1 MNEKLSFQNIADT
14 LARKAG
20 VQKKVAE
27 TFSKA
32 FFDTIVEAVSVGDAV
47 KIKGLGTFKL
57 VEVDDRESVN
67 VSTGMRFVIPGY
79 KKLTFTAEEHVVE
92 VLNGRAADEVRT
104 EEKAQTAIAESA
116 DKVDAADKAETEEP
130 IMPVVVEEIVEV
142 EEPKQDESKKSEP
155 KKEDDID
162 ALIQV
167 PEPEKVETPQDAFAG
182 IDMLISTPES
192 VDDIRQQYEEAK
204 AKMETAVEE
213 ARKANAEKVRLEKLL
228 ERLEKNVEPEAVV
241 RAENPE
247 STEKA
252 APVETTGEAKPVR
265 AIPVAPVSEKVS
277 PSVETSEEEKRQEA
291 FNRVMAEPSH
301 AQEEAAPSKTSN
313 GKRIW
318 LTILIV
324 LLLAVLGTFVYLI
337 HRNIEAVEKVQ
348 TTEQTTKPAKADK
361 PAQPVKPIKPVAP
374 KVDKDSLAKAQKADS
389 VKAAS
394 KPQQDASKPG
404 TQKPDVKKTDVS
416 KEKPSTPDTKKP
428 DAQKPDA
435 KKQDTKKPDAQKPA
449 KEERPKTH
457 RMQRGESLTRISQ
470 KYYGTKDSVRA
481 ILRVNTFANP
491 DNIPVG
497 AVVKL
502 P

>member
-1 MNEKLSFQNIADT
+1 MNEKLSFQNIVDT

-32 FFDTIVEAVSVGDAV
+32 FFDTIVEAVSAGDVV

-57 VEVDDRESVN
+57 VEVGDRESVN

-79 KKLTFTAEEHVVE
+79 KKLTFTAEDHVAE
-92 VLNGRAADEVRT
+92 VLNPQAKTSVQVEEPAKVAEPTKVAEPEKVEVPT
-104 EEKAQTAIAESA
+104 KVAES
-116 DKVDAADKAETEEP
+116 VKAETS
-130 IMPVVVEEIVEV
+130 IEV
-142 EEPKQDESKKSEP
+142 EAT
-155 KKEDDID
+155 KKEEDIET
-162 ALIQV
+162 LIQV
-167 PEPEKVETPQDAFAG
+167 PEPEQVETPQDAFAG

-192 VDDIRQQYEEAK
+192 VDDLRQQYEEAK

-213 ARKANAEKVRLEKLL
+213 ARKANAEKMRLEKLL
-228 ERLEKNVEPEAVV
+228 ERLEQNVEPEVV
-241 RAENPE
+241 AHKENTE
-247 STEKA
+247 SPA
-252 APVETTGEAKPVR
+252 NASPVETAEDTKPISL
-265 AIPVAPVSEKVS
+265 IPVAAVSGNPN

-291 FNRVMAEPSH
+291 FNRVMTEPSH
-301 AQEEAAPSKTSN
+301 TQEEEVSSKPSGN
-313 GKRIW
+313 KRFW
-318 LTILIV
+318 LTTLII
-324 LLLAVLGTFVYLI
+324 LLLAVLGVFVYLI

-348 TTEQTTKPAKADK
+348 TTEQTTQPAKAEK
-361 PAQPVKPIKPVAP
+361 PAQPANPTKPAAP
-374 KVDKDSLAKAQKADS
+374 KTDKDSLAKAQKADS
-389 VKAAS
+389 VKVAAKPQKDTS
-394 KPQQDASKPG
+394 KPDVL
-404 TQKPDVKKTDVS
+404 KPDVKKTDAS
-416 KEKPSTPDTKKP
+416 KDKPSTPDTKKT
-428 DAQKPDA
+428 DVQKSDT
-435 KKQDTKKPDAQKPA
+435 KKQDTKKPEAQKPA

-457 RMQRGESLTRISQ
+457 RMQRGESLTRVSQ

>member
-1 MNEKLSFQNIADT
+1 MNEKLSFQNIVDT

-32 FFDTIVEAVSVGDAV
+32 FFDTIVEAVSAGDVV

-57 VEVDDRESVN
+57 VEVGDRESVN

-79 KKLTFTAEEHVVE
+79 KKLTFTAEDHVAE
-92 VLNGRAADEVRT
+92 VLNPQAKTSVQV
-104 EEKAQTAIAESA
+104 EESAKVAEPTKVAES
-116 DKVDAADKAETEEP
+116 V
-130 IMPVVVEEIVEV
+130 IVEV
-142 EEPKQDESKKSEP
+142 PTKVAEPVNAETPIEVEAT
-155 KKEDDID
+155 KKEEDIET
-162 ALIQV
+162 LIQV
-167 PEPEKVETPQDAFAG
+167 PEPEQVETPQDAFAG

-192 VDDIRQQYEEAK
+192 VDDLRQQYEEAK

-213 ARKANAEKVRLEKLL
+213 ARKANAEKMRLEKLL
-228 ERLEKNVEPEAVV
+228 ERLEQNVEPEVV
-241 RAENPE
+241 AHKENIE
-247 STEKA
+247 SPA
-252 APVETTGEAKPVR
+252 NASPVETAEDTKPISL
-265 AIPVAPVSEKVS
+265 IPVAAVSGNPN

-291 FNRVMAEPSH
+291 FNRVMTEPSH
-301 AQEEAAPSKTSN
+301 TQEEEVSSKPSGN
-313 GKRIW
+313 KRFW
-318 LTILIV
+318 LTTLII
-324 LLLAVLGTFVYLI
+324 LLLAVLGVFVYLI

-348 TTEQTTKPAKADK
+348 TTEQTTQPAKAEK
-361 PAQPVKPIKPVAP
+361 PAQPAKPTKPAAP
-374 KVDKDSLAKAQKADS
+374 KTDKDSLAKAQKADS
-389 VKAAS
+389 VKVAAKPQKDTS
-394 KPQQDASKPG
+394 KPDV
-404 TQKPDVKKTDVS
+404 QKPDVKNTDAS
-416 KEKPSTPDTKKP
+416 KDKPSTPDTKKT
-428 DAQKPDA
+428 DAQKSDT
-435 KKQDTKKPDAQKPA
+435 KKQDTKKPEAQKPA

-457 RMQRGESLTRISQ
+457 RMQRGESLTRVSQ

>member
-1 MNEKLSFQNIADT
+1 MNEKLSFQNIVDT

-32 FFDTIVEAVSVGDAV
+32 FFDTIVEAVSAGDVV

-57 VEVDDRESVN
+57 VEVGDRESVN

-79 KKLTFTAEEHVVE
+79 KKLTFTAEDHVAE
-92 VLNGRAADEVRT
+92 VLNPQAKTSVQVE
-104 EEKAQTAIAESA
+104 ESA
-116 DKVDAADKAETEEP
+116 KVAEPTKVAEP
-130 IMPVVVEEIVEV
+130 EKVEV
-142 EEPKQDESKKSEP
+142 PTKVAEPVKSETSIEVETP
-155 KKEDDID
+155 KKEEDIET
-162 ALIQV
+162 LIQV
-167 PEPEKVETPQDAFAG
+167 PEPEQVETPQDAFAG

-192 VDDIRQQYEEAK
+192 VDDLRQQYEEAK

-213 ARKANAEKVRLEKLL
+213 ARKANAEKMRLEKLL
-228 ERLEKNVEPEAVV
+228 ERLEQNVEPEVV
-241 RAENPE
+241 AHKENIE
-247 STEKA
+247 SPA
-252 APVETTGEAKPVR
+252 NASPVETAEDTKPISL
-265 AIPVAPVSEKVS
+265 IPVAAVSGNPN

-291 FNRVMAEPSH
+291 FNRVMTEPSH
-301 AQEEAAPSKTSN
+301 TQEEEVSSKPSGN
-313 GKRIW
+313 KRFW
-318 LTILIV
+318 LTTLII
-324 LLLAVLGTFVYLI
+324 LLLAVLGVFVYLI

-348 TTEQTTKPAKADK
+348 TTEQTTQPAKAEK
-361 PAQPVKPIKPVAP
+361 PAQPAKPTKPAAP
-374 KVDKDSLAKAQKADS
+374 KTDKDSLAKAQKADS
-389 VKAAS
+389 VKVAAKPQKDTS
-394 KPQQDASKPG
+394 KPDV
-404 TQKPDVKKTDVS
+404 QKPDVKKTDAS
-416 KEKPSTPDTKKP
+416 KDKPSTPDTKKT
-428 DAQKPDA
+428 DAQKSDT
-435 KKQDTKKPDAQKPA
+435 KKQDTKKPEAQKPA

-457 RMQRGESLTRISQ
+457 RMQRGESLTRVSQ

>member
-1 MNEKLSFQNIADT
+1 MNEKLSFQNIVDT

-32 FFDTIVEAVSVGDAV
+32 FFDTIVEAVSAGDVV

-57 VEVDDRESVN
+57 VEVGDRESVN

-79 KKLTFTAEEHVVE
+79 KKLTFTAEDHVAE
-92 VLNGRAADEVRT
+92 VLNPQAKSSVQVE
-104 EEKAQTAIAESA
+104 ESA
-116 DKVDAADKAETEEP
+116 KVAEPTKVAEP
-130 IMPVVVEEIVEV
+130 EKVEV
-142 EEPKQDESKKSEP
+142 PTKVAEPVKSETSIEVETP
-155 KKEDDID
+155 KKEEDIET
-162 ALIQV
+162 LIKV
-167 PEPEKVETPQDAFAG
+167 PEPEQVETPQDAFAG

-192 VDDIRQQYEEAK
+192 VDDLRQQYEEAK

-213 ARKANAEKVRLEKLL
+213 ARKANAEKMRLEKLL
-228 ERLEKNVEPEAVV
+228 ERLEQNVEPEVV
-241 RAENPE
+241 AHKENIE
-247 STEKA
+247 SPA
-252 APVETTGEAKPVR
+252 NASPVETAEDTKPISL
-265 AIPVAPVSEKVS
+265 IPVAAVSGNPN

-291 FNRVMAEPSH
+291 FNRVMTEPSH
-301 AQEEAAPSKTSN
+301 TQEEEVSSKPSGN
-313 GKRIW
+313 KRFW
-318 LTILIV
+318 LTTLII
-324 LLLAVLGTFVYLI
+324 LLLAVLGVFVYLI

-348 TTEQTTKPAKADK
+348 TTEQTTQPAKAEK
-361 PAQPVKPIKPVAP
+361 PAQPAKPTKPAAP
-374 KVDKDSLAKAQKADS
+374 KTDKDSLAKAQKADS
-389 VKAAS
+389 VKVAAKPQKDTS
-394 KPQQDASKPG
+394 KPDV
-404 TQKPDVKKTDVS
+404 QKPDVKKTDAS
-416 KEKPSTPDTKKP
+416 KDKPSTPDTKKT
-428 DAQKPDA
+428 DAQKSDT
-435 KKQDTKKPDAQKPA
+435 KKQDTKKTEAQKPA

-457 RMQRGESLTRISQ
+457 RMQRGESLTRVSQ

>member
-32 FFDTIVEAVSVGDAV
+32 FFDTIVEAVSAGDVV

-57 VEVDDRESVN
+57 VEVGDRESVN

-79 KKLTFTAEEHVVE
+79 KKLTFTAEDHVAE
-92 VLNGRAADEVRT
+92 VLNPQAKTSVQVE
-104 EEKAQTAIAESA
+104 ESA
-116 DKVDAADKAETEEP
+116 KVAEPTKVAEP
-130 IMPVVVEEIVEV
+130 EKVEV
-142 EEPKQDESKKSEP
+142 PTKVAEPVKSETSIEVETP
-155 KKEDDID
+155 KKEEDIET
-162 ALIQV
+162 LIQV
-167 PEPEKVETPQDAFAG
+167 PEPELVETPQDAFAG

-192 VDDIRQQYEEAK
+192 VDDLRQQYEEAK

-213 ARKANAEKVRLEKLL
+213 ARKANAEKMRLEKLL
-228 ERLEKNVEPEAVV
+228 ERLEQNVEPEVV
-241 RAENPE
+241 AHKENIE
-247 STEKA
+247 SPA
-252 APVETTGEAKPVR
+252 NASPVETAEDTKPISL
-265 AIPVAPVSEKVS
+265 IPVAAVSGNPN

-291 FNRVMAEPSH
+291 FNRVMTEPSH
-301 AQEEAAPSKTSN
+301 TQEEEVSSKPSGN
-313 GKRIW
+313 KRFW
-318 LTILIV
+318 LTTLII
-324 LLLAVLGTFVYLI
+324 LLLAVLGVFVYLI

-348 TTEQTTKPAKADK
+348 TTEQTTQPAKAEK
-361 PAQPVKPIKPVAP
+361 PAQPAKPTKPAAP
-374 KVDKDSLAKAQKADS
+374 KTDKDSLAKAQKADS
-389 VKAAS
+389 VKVAA
-394 KPQQDASKPG
+394 KPQKDTS
-404 TQKPDVKKTDVS
+404 KPDV
-416 KEKPSTPDTKKP
+416 
-428 DAQKPDA
+428 QKPE
-435 KKQDTKKPDAQKPA
+435 AQKPA

-457 RMQRGESLTRISQ
+457 RMQRGESLTRVSQ

>member
-32 FFDTIVEAVSVGDAV
+32 FFDTIVEAVSAGDVV

-57 VEVDDRESVN
+57 VEVGDRESVN

-79 KKLTFTAEEHVVE
+79 KKLTFTAEDHVAE
-92 VLNGRAADEVRT
+92 VLNPQAKTSVQVE
-104 EEKAQTAIAESA
+104 ESA
-116 DKVDAADKAETEEP
+116 KVAEPTKVAEPEKVEVPTKVAEPVKAETS
-130 IMPVVVEEIVEV
+130 IEV
-142 EEPKQDESKKSEP
+142 ETP
-155 KKEDDID
+155 KKEEDIET
-162 ALIQV
+162 LIQV
-167 PEPEKVETPQDAFAG
+167 PEPGQVETPQDAFAG

-192 VDDIRQQYEEAK
+192 VDDLRQQYEEAK

-213 ARKANAEKVRLEKLL
+213 ARKANAEKMRLEKLL
-228 ERLEKNVEPEAVV
+228 ERLEQNVEPEVV
-241 RAENPE
+241 AHTEDTE
-247 STEKA
+247 SPA
-252 APVETTGEAKPVR
+252 NASPVETAEDTKPISL
-265 AIPVAPVSEKVS
+265 IPVAAVSGNPN

-291 FNRVMAEPSH
+291 FNRVMTEPSH
-301 AQEEAAPSKTSN
+301 TQEEEVSSKPSGN
-313 GKRIW
+313 KRFW
-318 LTILIV
+318 LTTLII
-324 LLLAVLGTFVYLI
+324 LLLAVLGVFVYLI

-348 TTEQTTKPAKADK
+348 TTEQTTQPAKAEK
-361 PAQPVKPIKPVAP
+361 PAQPAKPTKPAAP
-374 KVDKDSLAKAQKADS
+374 KTDKDSLAKAQKADS
-389 VKAAS
+389 VKVAAKPQKDTS
-394 KPQQDASKPG
+394 KPDV
-404 TQKPDVKKTDVS
+404 QKPDVKKTDAS
-416 KEKPSTPDTKKP
+416 KDKPSTPDTKKP
-428 DAQKPDA
+428 E
-435 KKQDTKKPDAQKPA
+435 AQKPA

-457 RMQRGESLTRISQ
+457 RMQRGESLTRVSQ

>member
-1 MNEKLSFQNIADT
+1 MNEKLSFQNIAYT

-32 FFDTIVEAVSVGDAV
+32 FFDTIVEAVSAGDVV

-57 VEVDDRESVN
+57 VEVGDRESVN

-79 KKLTFTAEEHVVE
+79 KKLTFTAEDHVAE
-92 VLNGRAADEVRT
+92 VLNPQAKTSVQVE
-104 EEKAQTAIAESA
+104 ESA
-116 DKVDAADKAETEEP
+116 KVAEPTKVAEP
-130 IMPVVVEEIVEV
+130 EKVEV
-142 EEPKQDESKKSEP
+142 PTKVAEPVKSETSIEVETP
-155 KKEDDID
+155 KKEEDIET
-162 ALIQV
+162 LIQV
-167 PEPEKVETPQDAFAG
+167 PEPEQVETPQDAFAG

-192 VDDIRQQYEEAK
+192 VDDLRQQYEEAK

-213 ARKANAEKVRLEKLL
+213 ARKANAEKMRLEKLL
-228 ERLEKNVEPEAVV
+228 ERLEQNVEPEVV
-241 RAENPE
+241 AHKENIE
-247 STEKA
+247 SPA
-252 APVETTGEAKPVR
+252 NASPVETAEDTKPISL
-265 AIPVAPVSEKVS
+265 IPVAAVSGNPN

-291 FNRVMAEPSH
+291 FNRVMTEPSH
-301 AQEEAAPSKTSN
+301 TQEEEVSSKPSGN
-313 GKRIW
+313 KRFW
-318 LTILIV
+318 LTTLII
-324 LLLAVLGTFVYLI
+324 LLLAVLGVFVYLI

-348 TTEQTTKPAKADK
+348 TTEQTTQPAKAEK
-361 PAQPVKPIKPVAP
+361 PAQPAKPTKPAAP
-374 KVDKDSLAKAQKADS
+374 KTDKDSLAKAQKADS
-389 VKAAS
+389 VKVAA
-394 KPQQDASKPG
+394 KPQKDTS
-404 TQKPDVKKTDVS
+404 KPDV
-416 KEKPSTPDTKKP
+416 
-428 DAQKPDA
+428 QKPE
-435 KKQDTKKPDAQKPA
+435 AQKPA

-457 RMQRGESLTRISQ
+457 RMQRGESLTRVSQ

>member
-32 FFDTIVEAVSVGDAV
+32 FFDTIVEAVSAGDVV

-57 VEVDDRESVN
+57 VEVGDRESVN

-79 KKLTFTAEEHVVE
+79 KKLTFTAEDHVAE
-92 VLNGRAADEVRT
+92 VLNPQAKTSVQVE
-104 EEKAQTAIAESA
+104 ESA
-116 DKVDAADKAETEEP
+116 KVAEPTKVAEPEKVEVPTKVAEPVKAETS
-130 IMPVVVEEIVEV
+130 IEV
-142 EEPKQDESKKSEP
+142 ETP
-155 KKEDDID
+155 KKEEDIET
-162 ALIQV
+162 LIQV
-167 PEPEKVETPQDAFAG
+167 PEPEQVETPQDAFAG

-192 VDDIRQQYEEAK
+192 VDDLRQQYEEAK

-213 ARKANAEKVRLEKLL
+213 ARKANAEKMRLEKLL
-228 ERLEKNVEPEAVV
+228 VRLEQNVEPEVV
-241 RAENPE
+241 AHKENIE
-247 STEKA
+247 SPA
-252 APVETTGEAKPVR
+252 NASPVETAEDTKPISL
-265 AIPVAPVSEKVS
+265 IPVAAVSGNPN

-291 FNRVMAEPSH
+291 FNRVMTEPSH
-301 AQEEAAPSKTSN
+301 TQEEEVSSKPSGN
-313 GKRIW
+313 KRFW
-318 LTILIV
+318 LTTLII
-324 LLLAVLGTFVYLI
+324 LLLAVLGVFVYLI

-348 TTEQTTKPAKADK
+348 TTEQTTQPAKAEK
-361 PAQPVKPIKPVAP
+361 PAQPAKPTKPAAP
-374 KVDKDSLAKAQKADS
+374 KTDKDSLAKAQKADS
-389 VKAAS
+389 VKVAAKPQKDTS
-394 KPQQDASKPG
+394 KPDV
-404 TQKPDVKKTDVS
+404 QKPDVKKTDAS
-416 KEKPSTPDTKKP
+416 KDKPSTPDTKKT
-428 DAQKPDA
+428 DAQKSDT
-435 KKQDTKKPDAQKPA
+435 KKQDTKKPGAQKPA

-457 RMQRGESLTRISQ
+457 RMQRGESLTRVSQ

>member
-1 MNEKLSFQNIADT
+1 MNEKLSFQNIVDT

-32 FFDTIVEAVSVGDAV
+32 FFDTIVEAVSAGDVV

-57 VEVDDRESVN
+57 VEVGDRESVN

-79 KKLTFTAEEHVVE
+79 KKLTFTAEDHVAE
-92 VLNGRAADEVRT
+92 VLNPQAKSSVQVE
-104 EEKAQTAIAESA
+104 ESA
-116 DKVDAADKAETEEP
+116 KVAEPTKVAEP
-130 IMPVVVEEIVEV
+130 EKVEV
-142 EEPKQDESKKSEP
+142 PTKVAEPVKSETSIEVETP
-155 KKEDDID
+155 KKEEDIET
-162 ALIQV
+162 LIKV
-167 PEPEKVETPQDAFAG
+167 PEPEQVETPQDAFAG

-192 VDDIRQQYEEAK
+192 VDDLRQQYEEAK

-213 ARKANAEKVRLEKLL
+213 ARKANAEKMRLEKLL
-228 ERLEKNVEPEAVV
+228 ERLEQNVEPEVV
-241 RAENPE
+241 AHKENIE
-247 STEKA
+247 SPA
-252 APVETTGEAKPVR
+252 NASPVETAEDTKPISL
-265 AIPVAPVSEKVS
+265 IPVAAVSGNPN

-291 FNRVMAEPSH
+291 FNRVMTEPSH
-301 AQEEAAPSKTSN
+301 TQEEEVSSKPSGN
-313 GKRIW
+313 KRFW
-318 LTILIV
+318 LTTLII
-324 LLLAVLGTFVYLI
+324 LLLAVLGVFVYLI

-348 TTEQTTKPAKADK
+348 TTEQTTQPAKAEK
-361 PAQPVKPIKPVAP
+361 PAQPAKPTKPAAP
-374 KVDKDSLAKAQKADS
+374 KTDKDSLAKAQKADS
-389 VKAAS
+389 VKVAAKPQKDTS
-394 KPQQDASKPG
+394 KPDV
-404 TQKPDVKKTDVS
+404 QKPDVKKTDAS
-416 KEKPSTPDTKKP
+416 KDKPSTPDTKKT
-428 DAQKPDA
+428 DAQKSDT
-435 KKQDTKKPDAQKPA
+435 KKQDTKKPEAQKPA

-457 RMQRGESLTRISQ
+457 RMQRGESLTRVSQ

>member
-32 FFDTIVEAVSVGDAV
+32 FFDTIVEAVSAGDVV

-57 VEVDDRESVN
+57 VEVGDRESVN

-79 KKLTFTAEEHVVE
+79 KKLTFTAEDHVAE
-92 VLNGRAADEVRT
+92 VLNPQAKTSVQVE
-104 EEKAQTAIAESA
+104 ESA
-116 DKVDAADKAETEEP
+116 KVAEPTKVAEPVIVEVPTKVAEPVKAETS
-130 IMPVVVEEIVEV
+130 IEV
-142 EEPKQDESKKSEP
+142 ETP
-155 KKEDDID
+155 KKEEDIET
-162 ALIQV
+162 LIQV
-167 PEPEKVETPQDAFAG
+167 PEPEQVETPQDAFAG

-192 VDDIRQQYEEAK
+192 VDDLRQQYEEAK

-213 ARKANAEKVRLEKLL
+213 ARKANAEKMRLEKLL
-228 ERLEKNVEPEAVV
+228 ERLEQNVEPEVV
-241 RAENPE
+241 AHKENIE
-247 STEKA
+247 SPA
-252 APVETTGEAKPVR
+252 NASPVETAEDTKPISL
-265 AIPVAPVSEKVS
+265 IPVAAVSGNPN

-291 FNRVMAEPSH
+291 FNRVMTEPSH
-301 AQEEAAPSKTSN
+301 TQEEEVSSKPSGN
-313 GKRIW
+313 KRFW
-318 LTILIV
+318 LTTLII
-324 LLLAVLGTFVYLI
+324 LLLAVLGVFVYLI

-348 TTEQTTKPAKADK
+348 TTEQTTQPAKAEK
-361 PAQPVKPIKPVAP
+361 PAQPANPTKPAAP
-374 KVDKDSLAKAQKADS
+374 KTDKDSLAKAQKADS
-389 VKAAS
+389 VKVAAKPQKDTS
-394 KPQQDASKPG
+394 KPDVQKTDASK
-404 TQKPDVKKTDVS
+404 D
-416 KEKPSTPDTKKP
+416 KPSTPDTKKT
-428 DAQKPDA
+428 DAQKSDT
-435 KKQDTKKPDAQKPA
+435 KKQDTKKPEAQKPA

-457 RMQRGESLTRISQ
+457 RMQRGESLTRVSQ

>member
-32 FFDTIVEAVSVGDAV
+32 FFDTIVEAVSAGDVV

-57 VEVDDRESVN
+57 VEVGDRESVN

-79 KKLTFTAEEHVVE
+79 KKLTFTAEDHVAE
-92 VLNGRAADEVRT
+92 VLNPQAKTSVQVE
-104 EEKAQTAIAESA
+104 ESA
-116 DKVDAADKAETEEP
+116 KVAEPTKVAEPVIVEVPTKVAEPVKAETS
-130 IMPVVVEEIVEV
+130 IEV
-142 EEPKQDESKKSEP
+142 ETP
-155 KKEDDID
+155 KKEEDIET
-162 ALIQV
+162 LIQV
-167 PEPEKVETPQDAFAG
+167 PEPEQVETPQDAFAG

-192 VDDIRQQYEEAK
+192 VDDLRQQYEEAK

-213 ARKANAEKVRLEKLL
+213 ARKANAEKMRLEKLL
-228 ERLEKNVEPEAVV
+228 ERLEQNVEPEVV
-241 RAENPE
+241 AHKENIE
-247 STEKA
+247 SPA
-252 APVETTGEAKPVR
+252 NASPVETAEDTKPISL
-265 AIPVAPVSEKVS
+265 IPVAAVSGNPN

-291 FNRVMAEPSH
+291 FNRVMTEPSH
-301 AQEEAAPSKTSN
+301 TQEEEVSSKPSGN
-313 GKRIW
+313 KRFW
-318 LTILIV
+318 LTTLII
-324 LLLAVLGTFVYLI
+324 LLLAVLGIFVYLI

-348 TTEQTTKPAKADK
+348 TTEQTTQPAKAEK
-361 PAQPVKPIKPVAP
+361 PAQPAKPTKPAAP
-374 KVDKDSLAKAQKADS
+374 KTDKDSLAKAQKADS
-389 VKAAS
+389 VKVAAKPQKDTS
-394 KPQQDASKPG
+394 KPDV
-404 TQKPDVKKTDVS
+404 QKPDVKKTDAS
-416 KEKPSTPDTKKP
+416 KDKPSTPDTKKT
-428 DAQKPDA
+428 DAQKSDT
-435 KKQDTKKPDAQKPA
+435 KKQDTKKPETQKPA

-457 RMQRGESLTRISQ
+457 RMQRGESLTRVSQ

>member
-1 MNEKLSFQNIADT
+1 MNEKLSFQNIVDT

-32 FFDTIVEAVSVGDAV
+32 FFDTIVEAVSAGDAV

-57 VEVDDRESVN
+57 VEVGDRESVN

-79 KKLTFTAEEHVVE
+79 KKLTFTAEDHVAE
-92 VLNGRAADEVRT
+92 VLNPQAKTSVQVE
-104 EEKAQTAIAESA
+104 ESA
-116 DKVDAADKAETEEP
+116 KVAEPTKVAEPVIVEVPTKVAEPVKAETS
-130 IMPVVVEEIVEV
+130 IEV
-142 EEPKQDESKKSEP
+142 ETP
-155 KKEDDID
+155 KKEEDIET
-162 ALIQV
+162 LIQV
-167 PEPEKVETPQDAFAG
+167 PEPEQVETPQDAFAG

-192 VDDIRQQYEEAK
+192 VDDLRQQYEEAK

-213 ARKANAEKVRLEKLL
+213 ARKANAEKMRLEKLL
-228 ERLEKNVEPEAVV
+228 ERLEQNVEPEVV
-241 RAENPE
+241 AHTEDTE
-247 STEKA
+247 SPA
-252 APVETTGEAKPVR
+252 NASPVETAEDTKPISL
-265 AIPVAPVSEKVS
+265 IPVAAVSGNPN

-291 FNRVMAEPSH
+291 FNRVMTEPSH
-301 AQEEAAPSKTSN
+301 TQEEEVSSKPSGN
-313 GKRIW
+313 KRFW
-318 LTILIV
+318 LTTLII
-324 LLLAVLGTFVYLI
+324 LLLAVLGVFVYLI

-348 TTEQTTKPAKADK
+348 TTEQTTQPAKAEK
-361 PAQPVKPIKPVAP
+361 PAQPAKPTKPAAP
-374 KVDKDSLAKAQKADS
+374 KTDKDSLAKAQKADS
-389 VKAAS
+389 VKVAAKPQKDTS
-394 KPQQDASKPG
+394 KPDV
-404 TQKPDVKKTDVS
+404 QKPDVKKTDVS
-416 KEKPSTPDTKKP
+416 KDKPSTPDTKKT
-428 DAQKPDA
+428 DAQKSDT
-435 KKQDTKKPDAQKPA
+435 KKQDTKKPEAQKPA

-457 RMQRGESLTRISQ
+457 RMQRGESLTRVSQ

>member
-32 FFDTIVEAVSVGDAV
+32 FFDTIVEAVSAGDVV

-57 VEVDDRESVN
+57 VEVGDRESVN

-79 KKLTFTAEEHVVE
+79 KKLTFTAEDHVAE
-92 VLNGRAADEVRT
+92 VLNPQAKTSVQVE
-104 EEKAQTAIAESA
+104 ESA
-116 DKVDAADKAETEEP
+116 KVAEPVIVEVPTKVAEPVKAETS
-130 IMPVVVEEIVEV
+130 IEV
-142 EEPKQDESKKSEP
+142 ETP
-155 KKEDDID
+155 KKEEDIET
-162 ALIQV
+162 LIQV
-167 PEPEKVETPQDAFAG
+167 PEPEQVETPQDAFAG

-192 VDDIRQQYEEAK
+192 VDDLRQQYEEAK

-213 ARKANAEKVRLEKLL
+213 ARKANAEKMRLEKLL
-228 ERLEKNVEPEAVV
+228 ERLEQNVEPEVV
-241 RAENPE
+241 AHKENIE
-247 STEKA
+247 SPA
-252 APVETTGEAKPVR
+252 NASPVETAEDTKPISL
-265 AIPVAPVSEKVS
+265 IPVAAVSGNPN

-291 FNRVMAEPSH
+291 FNRVMTEPSH
-301 AQEEAAPSKTSN
+301 TQEEEVSSKPSGN
-313 GKRIW
+313 KRFW
-318 LTILIV
+318 LTTLII
-324 LLLAVLGTFVYLI
+324 LLLAVLGVFVYLI

-348 TTEQTTKPAKADK
+348 TTEQTTQPAKAEK
-361 PAQPVKPIKPVAP
+361 PAQPAKPTKPAAP
-374 KVDKDSLAKAQKADS
+374 KTDKDSLAKAQKADS
-389 VKAAS
+389 VKVAAKPQKDTS
-394 KPQQDASKPG
+394 KPDV
-404 TQKPDVKKTDVS
+404 QKPDVKKTDAS
-416 KEKPSTPDTKKP
+416 KDKPSTPDTKKT
-428 DAQKPDA
+428 DAQKSDT
-435 KKQDTKKPDAQKPA
+435 KKQDTKKPEAQKPA

-457 RMQRGESLTRISQ
+457 RMQRGESLTRVSQ

>member
-1 MNEKLSFQNIADT
+1 MNEKLSFQNIVDT

-32 FFDTIVEAVSVGDAV
+32 FFDTIVEAVSAGDVV

-57 VEVDDRESVN
+57 VEVGDRESVN

-79 KKLTFTAEEHVVE
+79 KKLTFTAEDHVAE
-92 VLNGRAADEVRT
+92 VLNPQAKTSVQVE
-104 EEKAQTAIAESA
+104 ESA
-116 DKVDAADKAETEEP
+116 KVAEPTKVAEP
-130 IMPVVVEEIVEV
+130 EKVEV
-142 EEPKQDESKKSEP
+142 PTKVAEPVKSETSIEVETP
-155 KKEDDID
+155 KKEEDID
-162 ALIQV
+162 TLIQV
-167 PEPEKVETPQDAFAG
+167 PEPELVETPQDAFAG

-192 VDDIRQQYEEAK
+192 VDDLRQQYEEAK

-213 ARKANAEKVRLEKLL
+213 ARKANAEKMRLEKLL
-228 ERLEKNVEPEAVV
+228 ERLEQNVEPEVV
-241 RAENPE
+241 AHKENIE
-247 STEKA
+247 SPA
-252 APVETTGEAKPVR
+252 NASPVETAEDTKPISL
-265 AIPVAPVSEKVS
+265 IPVAAVSGNPN

-291 FNRVMAEPSH
+291 FNRVMTEPSH
-301 AQEEAAPSKTSN
+301 TQEEEVSSKPSGN
-313 GKRIW
+313 KRFW
-318 LTILIV
+318 LTTLII
-324 LLLAVLGTFVYLI
+324 LLLAVLGVFVYLI

-348 TTEQTTKPAKADK
+348 TTEQTTQPAKAEK
-361 PAQPVKPIKPVAP
+361 PAQPAKPTKPAAP
-374 KVDKDSLAKAQKADS
+374 KTDKDSLAKAQKADS
-389 VKAAS
+389 VKVAAKPQKDTS
-394 KPQQDASKPG
+394 KPDV
-404 TQKPDVKKTDVS
+404 QKPDVKKTDAS
-416 KEKPSTPDTKKP
+416 KDKPSTPDTKKT
-428 DAQKPDA
+428 DAQKSDT
-435 KKQDTKKPDAQKPA
+435 KKQDTKKTEAQKPA

-457 RMQRGESLTRISQ
+457 RMQRGESLTRVSQ

>member
-1 MNEKLSFQNIADT
+1 MNEKLSFQNIVDT

-32 FFDTIVEAVSVGDAV
+32 FFDTIVEAVSAGDVV

-57 VEVDDRESVN
+57 VEVGDRESVN

-79 KKLTFTAEEHVVE
+79 KKLTFTAEDHVAE
-92 VLNGRAADEVRT
+92 VLNPQAKTSVQVE
-104 EEKAQTAIAESA
+104 ESA
-116 DKVDAADKAETEEP
+116 KVAEPTKVAEPVIVEVPTKVAEPVKAETS
-130 IMPVVVEEIVEV
+130 IEV
-142 EEPKQDESKKSEP
+142 ETP
-155 KKEDDID
+155 KKEEDIET
-162 ALIQV
+162 LIQV
-167 PEPEKVETPQDAFAG
+167 PEPEQVETPQDAFAG

-192 VDDIRQQYEEAK
+192 VDDLRQQYEEAK

-213 ARKANAEKVRLEKLL
+213 ARKANAEKMRLEKLL
-228 ERLEKNVEPEAVV
+228 ERLEQNVEPEVV
-241 RAENPE
+241 AHKENIE
-247 STEKA
+247 SPA
-252 APVETTGEAKPVR
+252 NASPVETAEDTKPISL
-265 AIPVAPVSEKVS
+265 IPVAAVSGNPN

-291 FNRVMAEPSH
+291 FNRVMTEPSH
-301 AQEEAAPSKTSN
+301 TQEEEVSSKPSGN
-313 GKRIW
+313 KRFW
-318 LTILIV
+318 LTTLII
-324 LLLAVLGTFVYLI
+324 LLLAVLGVFVYLI

-348 TTEQTTKPAKADK
+348 TTEQTTQPAKAEK
-361 PAQPVKPIKPVAP
+361 PAQPAKPTKPAAP
-374 KVDKDSLAKAQKADS
+374 KTDKDSLAKAQKADS
-389 VKAAS
+389 VKVAAKPQKDTS
-394 KPQQDASKPG
+394 KPDV
-404 TQKPDVKKTDVS
+404 QKPDVKKTDAS
-416 KEKPSTPDTKKP
+416 KDKPSTPDTKKT
-428 DAQKPDA
+428 DAQKSDT
-435 KKQDTKKPDAQKPA
+435 KKQDTKKPEAQKPA

-457 RMQRGESLTRISQ
+457 RMQRGESLTRVSQ

>member
-1 MNEKLSFQNIADT
+1 MNEKLSFQNIVDT

-32 FFDTIVEAVSVGDAV
+32 FFDTIVEAVSAGDVV

-57 VEVDDRESVN
+57 VEVGDRESVN

-79 KKLTFTAEEHVVE
+79 KKLTFTAEDHVAE
-92 VLNGRAADEVRT
+92 VLNPQAKTSVQVE
-104 EEKAQTAIAESA
+104 ESA
-116 DKVDAADKAETEEP
+116 KVAEPTKVAEP
-130 IMPVVVEEIVEV
+130 EKVEV
-142 EEPKQDESKKSEP
+142 PTKVAEPVKSEISIEVETP
-155 KKEDDID
+155 KKEEDIET
-162 ALIQV
+162 LIQV
-167 PEPEKVETPQDAFAG
+167 PEPEQVETPQDAFAG

-192 VDDIRQQYEEAK
+192 VDDLRQQYEEAK

-213 ARKANAEKVRLEKLL
+213 ARKANAEKMRLEKLL
-228 ERLEKNVEPEAVV
+228 ERLEQNVEPEVV
-241 RAENPE
+241 AHKENIE
-247 STEKA
+247 SPA
-252 APVETTGEAKPVR
+252 NASPVETAEDTKPISL
-265 AIPVAPVSEKVS
+265 IPVAAVSGNPN

-291 FNRVMAEPSH
+291 FNRVMTEPSH
-301 AQEEAAPSKTSN
+301 TQEEEVSSKPSGN
-313 GKRIW
+313 KRFW
-318 LTILIV
+318 LTTLII
-324 LLLAVLGTFVYLI
+324 LLLAVLGVFVYLI

-348 TTEQTTKPAKADK
+348 TTEQTTQPAKAEK
-361 PAQPVKPIKPVAP
+361 PAQPAKPTKPAAP
-374 KVDKDSLAKAQKADS
+374 KTDKDSLAKAQKADS
-389 VKAAS
+389 VKVAAKPQKDTS
-394 KPQQDASKPG
+394 KPDV
-404 TQKPDVKKTDVS
+404 QKPDVKKTDAS
-416 KEKPSTPDTKKP
+416 KDKPSTPDTKKT
-428 DAQKPDA
+428 DAQKSDT
-435 KKQDTKKPDAQKPA
+435 KKQDTKKPEAQKPA

-457 RMQRGESLTRISQ
+457 RMQRGESLTRVSQ

>member
-1 MNEKLSFQNIADT
+1 MNEKLSFQNIVDT

-32 FFDTIVEAVSVGDAV
+32 FFDTIVEAVSAGDVV

-57 VEVDDRESVN
+57 VEVGDRESVN

-79 KKLTFTAEEHVVE
+79 KKLTFTAEDHVAE
-92 VLNGRAADEVRT
+92 VLNPQAKTSVQVE
-104 EEKAQTAIAESA
+104 ESA
-116 DKVDAADKAETEEP
+116 KVAEPTKVAEP
-130 IMPVVVEEIVEV
+130 VIVEV
-142 EEPKQDESKKSEP
+142 PTKVAEPVKSETSIEVETP
-155 KKEDDID
+155 KKEEDIET
-162 ALIQV
+162 LIQV
-167 PEPEKVETPQDAFAG
+167 PEPEQVETPQDAFAG

-192 VDDIRQQYEEAK
+192 VDDLRQQYEEAK

-213 ARKANAEKVRLEKLL
+213 ARKANAEKMRLEKLL
-228 ERLEKNVEPEAVV
+228 ERLEQNVEPEVV
-241 RAENPE
+241 AHKENIE
-247 STEKA
+247 SPA
-252 APVETTGEAKPVR
+252 NASPVETAEDTKPISL
-265 AIPVAPVSEKVS
+265 IPVAAVSGTPN

-291 FNRVMAEPSH
+291 FNRVMTEPSH
-301 AQEEAAPSKTSN
+301 TQEEEVSSKPSGN
-313 GKRIW
+313 KRFW
-318 LTILIV
+318 LTTLII
-324 LLLAVLGTFVYLI
+324 LLLAVLGVFVYLI

-348 TTEQTTKPAKADK
+348 TTEQTTQPAKAEK
-361 PAQPVKPIKPVAP
+361 PAQPAKPTKPAAP
-374 KVDKDSLAKAQKADS
+374 KTDKDSLAKAQKADS
-389 VKAAS
+389 VKVAAKPQKDTS
-394 KPQQDASKPG
+394 KPDV
-404 TQKPDVKKTDVS
+404 QKPDVKKTDAS
-416 KEKPSTPDTKKP
+416 KDKPSTPDTKKT
-428 DAQKPDA
+428 DAQKSDT
-435 KKQDTKKPDAQKPA
+435 KKQDTKKPEAQKPA

-457 RMQRGESLTRISQ
+457 RMQRGESLTRVSQ

>member
-32 FFDTIVEAVSVGDAV
+32 FFDTIVEAVSAGDVV

-57 VEVDDRESVN
+57 VEVGDRESVN

-79 KKLTFTAEEHVVE
+79 KKLTFTAEDHVAE
-92 VLNGRAADEVRT
+92 VLNPQAKTSVQVE
-104 EEKAQTAIAESA
+104 ESA
-116 DKVDAADKAETEEP
+116 KVAEPVIVEVPTKVAEPVKAETS
-130 IMPVVVEEIVEV
+130 IEV
-142 EEPKQDESKKSEP
+142 ETP
-155 KKEDDID
+155 KKEEDIET
-162 ALIQV
+162 LIQV
-167 PEPEKVETPQDAFAG
+167 PEPEQVETPQDAFAG

-192 VDDIRQQYEEAK
+192 VDDLRQQYEEAK

-213 ARKANAEKVRLEKLL
+213 ARKANAEKMRLEKLL
-228 ERLEKNVEPEAVV
+228 ERLEQNVEPEVV
-241 RAENPE
+241 AHKENIE
-247 STEKA
+247 SPA
-252 APVETTGEAKPVR
+252 NASPVETAEDTKPISL
-265 AIPVAPVSEKVS
+265 IPVAAVSGNPN

-291 FNRVMAEPSH
+291 FNRVMTEPSH
-301 AQEEAAPSKTSN
+301 TQEEEVSPKPSGN
-313 GKRIW
+313 KRFW
-318 LTILIV
+318 LTTLII
-324 LLLAVLGTFVYLI
+324 LLLAVLGVFVYLI

-348 TTEQTTKPAKADK
+348 TTEQTTQPAKAEK
-361 PAQPVKPIKPVAP
+361 PAQPAKPTKPAAP
-374 KVDKDSLAKAQKADS
+374 KTDKDSLAKAQKADS
-389 VKAAS
+389 VKVAAKPQKDTS
-394 KPQQDASKPG
+394 KPDV
-404 TQKPDVKKTDVS
+404 QKPDVKKTDAS
-416 KEKPSTPDTKKP
+416 KDKPSTPDTKKT
-428 DAQKPDA
+428 DAQKSDT
-435 KKQDTKKPDAQKPA
+435 KKQDTKKPEAQKPA

-457 RMQRGESLTRISQ
+457 RMQRGESLTRVSQ

>member
-1 MNEKLSFQNIADT
+1 MNEKLSFQNIVDT

-32 FFDTIVEAVSVGDAV
+32 FFDTIVEAVSAGDVV

-57 VEVDDRESVN
+57 VEVGDRESVN

-79 KKLTFTAEEHVVE
+79 KKLTFTAEDHVAE
-92 VLNGRAADEVRT
+92 VLNPQAKSSVQV
-104 EEKAQTAIAESA
+104 EESAKVAEPTKVAES
-116 DKVDAADKAETEEP
+116 V
-130 IMPVVVEEIVEV
+130 IVEV
-142 EEPKQDESKKSEP
+142 PTKVAEPVNAETPIEVEAT
-155 KKEDDID
+155 KKEEDIET
-162 ALIQV
+162 LIQV
-167 PEPEKVETPQDAFAG
+167 PEPEQVETPQDAFAG

-192 VDDIRQQYEEAK
+192 VDDLRQQYEEAK

-213 ARKANAEKVRLEKLL
+213 ARKANAEKMRLEKLL
-228 ERLEKNVEPEAVV
+228 ERLEQNVEPEVV
-241 RAENPE
+241 AHKENIE
-247 STEKA
+247 SPA
-252 APVETTGEAKPVR
+252 NASPVETAEDTKPISL
-265 AIPVAPVSEKVS
+265 IPVAAVSGNPN

-291 FNRVMAEPSH
+291 FNRVMTEPSH
-301 AQEEAAPSKTSN
+301 TQEEEVSSKPSGN
-313 GKRIW
+313 KRFW
-318 LTILIV
+318 LTTLII
-324 LLLAVLGTFVYLI
+324 LLLAVLGVFVYLI

-348 TTEQTTKPAKADK
+348 TTEQTTQPAKAEK
-361 PAQPVKPIKPVAP
+361 PAQPAKPTKPAAP
-374 KVDKDSLAKAQKADS
+374 KTDKDSLAKAQKADS
-389 VKAAS
+389 VKVAAKPQKDTS
-394 KPQQDASKPG
+394 KPDVQKPDASK
-404 TQKPDVKKTDVS
+404 D
-416 KEKPSTPDTKKP
+416 KPSTPDTKKT
-428 DAQKPDA
+428 DAQKSDT
-435 KKQDTKKPDAQKPA
+435 KKQDTKKPGAQKPA

-457 RMQRGESLTRISQ
+457 RMQRGESLTRVSQ

>member
-32 FFDTIVEAVSVGDAV
+32 FFDTIVEAVSAGDVV

-57 VEVDDRESVN
+57 VEVGDRESVN

-79 KKLTFTAEEHVVE
+79 KKLTFTAEDHVAE
-92 VLNGRAADEVRT
+92 VLNPQAKTSVQVE
-104 EEKAQTAIAESA
+104 ESA
-116 DKVDAADKAETEEP
+116 KVAEPEKVEVPTKVAEPVKAETS
-130 IMPVVVEEIVEV
+130 IEV
-142 EEPKQDESKKSEP
+142 ETP
-155 KKEDDID
+155 KKEEDIET
-162 ALIQV
+162 LIKV
-167 PEPEKVETPQDAFAG
+167 PEPEQVETPQDAFAG

-192 VDDIRQQYEEAK
+192 VDDLRQQYEEAK

-213 ARKANAEKVRLEKLL
+213 ARKANAEKMRLEKLL
-228 ERLEKNVEPEAVV
+228 ERLEQNVEPEVV
-241 RAENPE
+241 AHKENIE
-247 STEKA
+247 SPA
-252 APVETTGEAKPVR
+252 NASPVETAEDTKPISL
-265 AIPVAPVSEKVS
+265 IPVAAVSGNPN
-277 PSVETSEEEKRQEA
+277 PSVETYEEEKRQEA
-291 FNRVMAEPSH
+291 FNRVMTESSH
-301 AQEEAAPSKTSN
+301 TQEEDVSSKPSGN
-313 GKRIW
+313 KRFW
-318 LTILIV
+318 LTTLII
-324 LLLAVLGTFVYLI
+324 LLLAVLGVFVYLI

-348 TTEQTTKPAKADK
+348 TTEQTTQPAKAEK
-361 PAQPVKPIKPVAP
+361 PAQPAKPTKPAAP
-374 KVDKDSLAKAQKADS
+374 KTDKDSLAKAQKADS
-389 VKAAS
+389 VKVAAKPQKDTS
-394 KPQQDASKPG
+394 KPDV
-404 TQKPDVKKTDVS
+404 QKPDVKKTDAS
-416 KEKPSTPDTKKP
+416 KDKPSTPDTKKT
-428 DAQKPDA
+428 DAQKSDT
-435 KKQDTKKPDAQKPA
+435 KKQDTKKPEAQKPA

-457 RMQRGESLTRISQ
+457 RMQRGESLTRVSQ

>member
-1 MNEKLSFQNIADT
+1 MNEKLSFQNIVDT

-32 FFDTIVEAVSVGDAV
+32 FFDTIVEAVSAGDVV

-57 VEVDDRESVN
+57 VEVGDRESVN

-79 KKLTFTAEEHVVE
+79 KKLTFTAEDHVAE
-92 VLNGRAADEVRT
+92 VLNPQAKTSVQVE
-104 EEKAQTAIAESA
+104 ESA
-116 DKVDAADKAETEEP
+116 KVAEPVKVELPTKVAEPVKAETS
-130 IMPVVVEEIVEV
+130 IEV
-142 EEPKQDESKKSEP
+142 ETP
-155 KKEDDID
+155 KKEEDIET
-162 ALIQV
+162 LIQV
-167 PEPEKVETPQDAFAG
+167 PEPEQVETPQDAFAG

-192 VDDIRQQYEEAK
+192 VDDLRQQYEEAK

-213 ARKANAEKVRLEKLL
+213 ARKANAEKMRLEKLL
-228 ERLEKNVEPEAVV
+228 ERLEQNVEPEVV
-241 RAENPE
+241 AHKENIE
-247 STEKA
+247 SPA
-252 APVETTGEAKPVR
+252 NASPVETAEDTKPISL
-265 AIPVAPVSEKVS
+265 IPVAAVSGNPN

-291 FNRVMAEPSH
+291 FNRVMTEPSH
-301 AQEEAAPSKTSN
+301 TQEEEVSSKPSGN
-313 GKRIW
+313 KRFW
-318 LTILIV
+318 LTTLII
-324 LLLAVLGTFVYLI
+324 LLLAVLGIFVYLI

-348 TTEQTTKPAKADK
+348 TTEQTTQPAKAEK
-361 PAQPVKPIKPVAP
+361 PAQPAKPTKPAAP
-374 KVDKDSLAKAQKADS
+374 KTDKDSLAKAQKADS
-389 VKAAS
+389 VKVAAKPQKDTS
-394 KPQQDASKPG
+394 KPDV
-404 TQKPDVKKTDVS
+404 QKPDVKKTDAS
-416 KEKPSTPDTKKP
+416 KDKPSTPDTKKT
-428 DAQKPDA
+428 DAQKSDT
-435 KKQDTKKPDAQKPA
+435 KKQDTKKPEAQKPA

-457 RMQRGESLTRISQ
+457 RMQRGESLTRVSQ